1 MACVLEVGL
10 NLRVGPQQGNDQS
23 IIPAWPGSVARVV
36 HYPRTMCLWLKVTFN
51 NMIDQ
56 EVCRFS
62 CYWILCAWSQG
73 QLPTF
78 SREFEDFKK
87 STRYSLVNFE
97 DIDKLYLL
105 CALFGPAIVNLAT
118 EDNLILSNLNPN
130 RATWSQRLTTSC
142 FMFSASDAILHLT
155 ERGNQNYLLQLLV
168 IKYTFVTEC
177 LLIGDFSSTQRWHFR
192 SSAVIPLSQTVQN
205 YCWCCSNK

>member
-10 NLRVGPQQGNDQS
+10 NLRVGSQQGNDQV
-23 IIPAWPGSVARVV
+23 IIPAWPGRVARVV
-36 HYPRTMCLWLKVTFN
+36 HYPRTMCLWFKVTFN
-51 NMIDQ
+51 
-56 EVCRFS
+56 VFRRFVAFPAL
-62 CYWILCAWSQG
+62 CFLCAWSQG

-97 DIDKLYLL
+97 DIYKLYLL

-142 FMFSASDAILHLT
+142 FMFSASDAILLFT
-155 ERGNQNYLLQLLV
+155 ERGNQNYLLQL
-168 IKYTFVTEC
+168 
-177 LLIGDFSSTQRWHFR
+177 
-192 SSAVIPLSQTVQN
+192 
-205 YCWCCSNK
+205 